1 MREFSLIGLCGV
13 GWLTRCMGTHGETAS
28 VLDPQSSTEAGAA
41 FWLLGGKE
49 ASRIYWQ
56 RGKARGSQPQPRVLS
71 NLIPRA
77 NPKQLPTE
85 HAIWNSIMHSWQQA
99 MASNPQNCRRLAYL
113 KATHI
118 FSSALCLSSYMLLM
132 HLKNCNKFGLGRSL
146 VKENNTKLDTQM
158 TYWDL

>member
-1 MREFSLIGLCGV
+1 MHGNSWGDSKRAEPTILNRGWGSFLIGGREGGV
-13 GWLTRCMGTHGETAS
+13 Q
-28 VLDPQSSTEAGAA
+28 D
-41 FWLLGGKE
+41 LLRE
-49 ASRIYWQ
+49 RQ
-56 RGKARGSQPQPRVLS
+56 ARGSQPQSSVLF

-77 NPKQLPTE
+77 NPKQVPTE

-99 MASNPQNCRRLAYL
+99 MASNPQNCRRLAFL

-146 VKENNTKLDTQM
+146 VKGSNTKLDTQM